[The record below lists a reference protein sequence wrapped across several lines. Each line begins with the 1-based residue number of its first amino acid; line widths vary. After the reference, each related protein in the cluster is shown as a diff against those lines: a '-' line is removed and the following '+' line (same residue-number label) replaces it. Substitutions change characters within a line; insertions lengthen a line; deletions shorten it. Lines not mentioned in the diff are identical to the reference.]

1 MSTNKL
7 EEIKQELSSILKGI
21 DKTETE
27 SDEGWWETS
36 SGAEF
41 GKNKLKEVLNLIDE
55 FYKL

>member
-1 MSTNKL
+1 MSTIKL
-7 EEIKQELSSILKGI
+7 DEIRQELTSILKGI

-41 GKNKLKEVLNLIDE
+41 GRNKLKEVLNLIDKMLKE
-55 FYKL
+55 